1 MAPLRNIVAG
11 AVQQRAENI
20 WLHFPAAKDAL
31 NKEPLTTFL
40 EPIPEATLQPESTLE
55 QAVASL
61 AASGLGFVFVL
72 DDQQCLWGVSN
83 GTDLSLAAQMI
94 AYQQTVAPEDV
105 KNVQLREFVS
115 AAPVMVSADD
125 SGLLAAS
132 TMLEHGLTWIPVV
145 VSKSNHHLK
154 GYVRMEKVSYWL
166 LQQAAHQ
173 TNPTIARTQ
182 ATA

>member
-1 MAPLRNIVAG
+1 LS
-11 AVQQRAENI
+11 
-20 WLHFPAAKDAL
+20 
-31 NKEPLTTFL
+31 KEPLSTFL
-40 EPIPEATLQPESTLE
+40 EPIPPATLKPDSTLE
-55 QAVASL
+55 QAVALL
-61 AASGLGFVFVL
+61 ASNGLGFLFVL
-72 DDQQCLWGVSN
+72 DDQQRLWGISN
-83 GTDLSLAAQMI
+83 GRDLSLAAQMI
-94 AYQQTVAPEDV
+94 AYKQSEGPQSV

-115 AAPVMVSADD
+115 AEPVTVSSDD

-145 VSKSNHHLK
+145 LSKSDHHLK
-154 GYVRMEKVSYWL
+154 GYVRMEKMSYWL